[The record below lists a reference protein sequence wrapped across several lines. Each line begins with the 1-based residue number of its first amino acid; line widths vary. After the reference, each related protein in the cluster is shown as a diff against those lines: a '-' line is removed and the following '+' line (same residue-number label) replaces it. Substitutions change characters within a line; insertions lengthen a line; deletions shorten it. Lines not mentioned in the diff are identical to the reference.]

1 MAVGILY
8 QDGLR
13 GYDFGEGHPFQGI
26 RYELFYNYLKKHV
39 PEDDNYRIITAQPAT
54 DKDLLLICHKNYV
67 EFTRGYYESASFG
80 ISYPGKF
87 NEFQS
92 PDNLPAG
99 KIGNPEQAAR
109 LVVGQA
115 KLACQLVQEHK
126 YKKVFSIG
134 GGLHHA
140 RWNYGEGFCLYNDV
154 AFCAKYLLEEYK
166 LERILILD
174 IDAHAGNGTYGYFQE
189 EPRVL
194 FVDLHQD
201 PRGIYP
207 GSGYASE
214 IGSGKGTGFSINIPL
229 PINAGFESYK
239 LAFETV
245 VEPVVKEY
253 KPQIIIRNGGSDPHF
268 EDSLTNLGLTIEGFR
283 MISEKTKALAE
294 ICDGKAIDL
303 IVSGYN
309 MKVLPNCWLAL
320 IAGLAG
326 FNVQIEEPVPVPENL
341 KTDQSLNFTK
351 QYLEEV
357 RNYHKD
363 YWQCFK

>member
-1 MAVGILY
+1 MKLLHSEPLV
-8 QDGLR
+8 
-13 GYDFGEGHPFQGI
+13 
-26 RYELFYNYLKKHV
+26 FYNYLKKHIL
-39 PEDDNYRIITAQPAT
+39 EDDNYRIIKADPVT

-80 ISYPGKF
+80 ISYPGRF

-109 LVVGQA
+109 IVVGQA
-115 KLACQLVQEHK
+115 KLACQLIQENK

-154 AFCAKYLLEEYK
+154 AYCGKYLLEEYK
-166 LERILILD
+166 LDRILILD

-194 FVDLHQD
+194 FIDLHQD

-214 IGSGKGTGFSINIPL
+214 IGSGKGTGFSINIPM
-229 PINAGFESYK
+229 PINAGYASYK
-239 LAFETV
+239 LAFESI

-253 KPQIIIRNGGSDPHF
+253 QPQIIIRNGGSDPHF
-268 EDSLTNLGLTIEGFR
+268 EDSLTNLGLTVEGFR
-283 MISEKTKALAE
+283 MISEKTRTMAE
-294 ICDGKAIDL
+294 ICNGKVIDL

-309 MKVLPNCWLAL
+309 MNVLPNCWLAL
-320 IAGLAG
+320 VAGLSG
-326 FNVQIEEPVPVPENL
+326 FNVQIDEPVLVPDNL
-341 KTDQSLNFTK
+341 KTDHALEYTK
-351 QYLEEV
+351 QYIEEV
-357 RNYHKD
+357 IQYHKD
-363 YWQCFK
+363 YWKCFR